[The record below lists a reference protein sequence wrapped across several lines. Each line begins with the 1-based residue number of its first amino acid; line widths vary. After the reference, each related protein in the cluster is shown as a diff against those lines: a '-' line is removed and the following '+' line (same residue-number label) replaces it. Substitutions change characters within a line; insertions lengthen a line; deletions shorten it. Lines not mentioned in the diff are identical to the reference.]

1 MDLTCLMIA
10 VCASLAGS
18 GFVSPLRESVT
29 TDPPSAP
36 SGSMLVRSVLTVSL
50 YVVMLNMF
58 PTQKRRVSLTHKL
71 LRVNPTY
78 FRSRLASTSTNI
90 GRRKKDCSAPTRG
103 FNLSSEPY
111 KRSRRTQI
119 LHQSFTDT
127 PLILPYTIEAG
138 SQLSN
143 IAHPLSK
150 SIFVESL
157 LYEITVLCFRS
168 HK

>member
-58 PTQKRRVSLTHKL
+58 PAQKRRVSLTHKL
-71 LRVNPTY
+71 LCVNPTY

-90 GRRKKDCSAPTRG
+90 GRWKKDCSAPTRALIYHPNPTRG
-103 FNLSSEPY
+103 AEGHKYYIRVSLILHWY
-111 KRSRRTQI
+111 CLIRLKLGRSCQI
-119 LHQSFTDT
+119 LRIHWVNLYS
-127 PLILPYTIEAG
+127 LKASYT
-138 SQLSN
+138 
-143 IAHPLSK
+143 K
-150 SIFVESL
+150 
-157 LYEITVLCFRS
+157 
-168 HK
+168 